1 MPVISVGR
9 DKLFKALGREYSE
22 LLLYQLLH
30 VRGMRV
36 HATLTCG
43 VLVRPE
49 RCIVCCPP
57 HALLFFACCDQVKRN
72 SRLYVSTMASSWMM
86 W

>member
-22 LLLYQLLH
+22 LLLYELLL
-30 VRGMRV
+30 VRV
-36 HATLTCG
+36 LPVYAPLTCG
-43 VLVRPE
+43 ELVRPE
-49 RCIVCCPP
+49 NCVVRCRP
-57 HALLFFACCDQVKRN
+57 HAFSIFSCCDQVKRN
-72 SRLYVSTMASSWMM
+72 SRLYVSIMASSWMM